1 MQYTSIGTT
10 VVLYIVHLCSIVKDK
25 KKNKVI
31 SLFSYLNVGTQH

>member
-1 MQYTSIGTT
+1 MQYSSIGTT
-10 VVLYIVHLCSIVKDK
+10 VVLYIVHLRSIVRD